1 MLANCRWVGFPGFDS
16 KEHPLVKVIA
26 TFYVECLQSSI
37 FSLENAFRGWVL
49 GREVSRREVQ
59 KKVKE
64 EDYTTCN
71 FTSSCVRGVRCS
83 SNTSA
88 K

>member
-26 TFYVECLQSSI
+26 IFYVECLQSSI
-37 FSLENAFRGWVL
+37 FSLENAFRGWVS

-88 K
+88 E